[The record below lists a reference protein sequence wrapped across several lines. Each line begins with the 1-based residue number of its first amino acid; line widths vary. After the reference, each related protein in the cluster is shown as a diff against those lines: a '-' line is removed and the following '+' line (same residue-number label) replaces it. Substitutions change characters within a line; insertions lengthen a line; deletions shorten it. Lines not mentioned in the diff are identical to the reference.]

1 MSVLAGLQMNTVA
14 LGLLQLG
21 AVASRRHFCGRQ
33 EKRNP
38 GLQRPIKKHIFKLK
52 EPSKGF

>member
-1 MSVLAGLQMNTVA
+1 MLAGLQMNTVA

-38 GLQRPIKKHIFKLK
+38 GLQRPIKNTY
-52 EPSKGF
+52 SN